1 MSRAPFCCFPSRGE
15 VPGGCFAVPPWPKV
29 PVCFYFLKPLS
40 TARRGARPR
49 TGGGV
54 GTGGVLPLEQAERF
68 PGFRGCQSWRQIPTD
83 GEKRQRAAEQRAPR
97 CATRSPAQRRAL
109 TKRPPPWA
117 RPPRGPPAPR
127 IPSCFPGLPISLPA
141 AVTSRN
147 IFGSSCRRR
156 GDAWLAPRSR
166 PRNAAQTSPPTPGI
180 SDVPARRRFGMA
192 TAAWPGWGRGTACP
206 FGPIPE
212 SRWLCRA
219 TSRPAGDLGPVLFG
233 PWGRCPAACP
243 HLGWEQQ
250 WQDLLHPK
258 GSAHP
263 AWAQRCAGR

>member
-1 MSRAPFCCFPSRGE
+1 ME
-15 VPGGCFAVPPWPKV
+15 K
-29 PVCFYFLKPLS
+29 
-40 TARRGARPR
+40 
-49 TGGGV
+49 
-54 GTGGVLPLEQAERF
+54 AERF
-68 PGFRGCQSWRQIPTD
+68 PGFRGCQSWRQLPTD

-97 CATRSPAQRRAL
+97 CATRSPAPRRAL

-117 RPPRGPPAPR
+117 RPPRGPLAPR

-219 TSRPAGDLGPVLFG
+219 TSRPAGDLGPGPIRPMGTVSCCLSPFG
-233 PWGRCPAACP
+233 MGAAVAGPPSPQGVSSPSLGSPTCWEVMGWGCWCP
-243 HLGWEQQ
+243 HGAQ
-250 WQDLLHPK
+250 HPCLPSPASPA
-258 GSAHP
+258 GSVPQFPH
-263 AWAQRCAGR
+263 QEIRY